1 MSLLFEV
8 ENLAVASPATV
19 SRCGMVYTDY
29 KDLGWQ
35 PYVDSWLDRRT
46 DRSSIEHLQRLFE
59 KFVPKVLEFRRRNCK
74 EPIPTSELNSV
85 ASLCILFD
93 ALATEANGV
102 SSVGLPQLREWTM
115 LSVRISSSGCM
126 RDVA

>member
-1 MSLLFEV
+1 LLFEV

-35 PYVDSWLDRRT
+35 PFVDSWLDRRS
-46 DRSSIEHLQRLFE
+46 DKQSVEHLQRLFE
-59 KFVPKVLEFRRRNCK
+59 KFVPKVLEFKRRNCK

-85 ASLCILFD
+85 SSLCILFE

-102 SSVGLPQLREWTM
+102 GLW
-115 LSVRISSSGCM
+115 
-126 RDVA
+126 

>member
-35 PYVDSWLDRRT
+35 PYVDSWLDKRT

-74 EPIPTSELNSV
+74 EPISTSELNSV

-102 SSVGLPQLREWTM
+102 SRATSRYIRSRYE
-115 LSVRISSSGCM
+115 
-126 RDVA
+126 